1 VGKEEHIKK
10 DLKESINVSSVLKDD
25 VRPNFMDTTLQFQ
38 GGQVLGFKRKVYG
51 AVNIAQ
57 FSFPFQPHKDVTDQ

>member
-1 VGKEEHIKK
+1 MGV
-10 DLKESINVSSVLKDD
+10 
-25 VRPNFMDTTLQFQ
+25 TLQFQ

-57 FSFPFQPHKDVTDQ
+57 FSFPFQPHKVVTDQ